1 MEEIKSYYEAV
12 KLLEECRTLVYKSL
26 NSKITYLTL
35 INNNRIA
42 VINDNLHYNISFD
55 DLKDLMKT
63 TKIFIYDQES

>member
-1 MEEIKSYYEAV
+1 MEEIKSYYEVV